1 MELGLCLTLCALG
14 GAFWIPALLLTF
26 IAGKRRRNCTASA
39 QGMVVEIK
47 GRSTSDGLTFY
58 PVYQYEAEGTVYRGN
73 GAGKSPMSLKKG
85 ETITVCYDP
94 RCPQRSYIK
103 GYDSR
108 VYRVLSICFLVMGA
122 IPILICLGIALLN

>member
-26 IAGKRRRNCTASA
+26 IAAKRRKNCTALA
-39 QGMVVEIK
+39 QGMVVDIK

-58 PVYQYEAEGTVYRGN
+58 PVYQYEAEGMVCQGK
-73 GAGKSPMSLKKG
+73 GAGRSPMPLKKG
-85 ETITVCYDP
+85 DRITVCYDP
-94 RCPQRSYIK
+94 RRPQRSYIK

-108 VYRVLSICFLVMGA
+108 VYRTLSVCFGVMGA